1 MSEQDLE
8 KVKDGMEYNLVR
20 ALDHLFVLQLL
31 SERDMYIKEITQT
44 VNKYSRNISISDPYS
59 AVAGLM
65 AEGSIA
71 YGENKN
77 SKGRS
82 RRYYTI
88 TEKGLKKLETA
99 KLAYIDF
106 ASGVTRL
113 IKKSEKK
120 KAGNQA
126 LTAESQISEES

>member
-8 KVKDGMEYNLVR
+8 KIKDGMEYNLVR

-31 SERDMYIKEITQT
+31 SERDMYIKEITEN
-44 VNKYSRNISISDPYS
+44 VNKYSKNISISDPYT
-59 AVAGLM
+59 AVTTLLN
-65 AEGSIA
+65 EGSIS
-71 YGENKN
+71 YSENRN
-77 SKGRS
+77 SQGRS

-88 TEKGLKKLETA
+88 TEKGIKKLEAA

-106 ASGVTRL
+106 ATGVSRL

-120 KAGNQA
+120 K
-126 LTAESQISEES
+126 TVSQNISGK